1 MEMTILTEEQL
12 ALQARLDGT
21 NINPISFLATDYL
34 NHFNE
39 IIMLMEM
46 IMDMPDC
53 IEDMVDWAPKSYP
66 AHFADRAFSDKELAI
81 EAFDLAPERYK
92 STFDS
97 MISQMDLLAETAI
110 TEIKQAV
117 DADDMAA
124 LEVTVQGPCREL
136 RLAAEKAG
144 AVINGEC
151 SVTGLDESD
160 ALIEETIDQDAIDA
174 LFD

>member
-1 MEMTILTEEQL
+1 MTILTDKQL
-12 ALQARLDGT
+12 TLQARLDGT

-53 IEDMVDWAPKSYP
+53 IEDMVDWQPKSYQ
-66 AHFADRAFSDKELAI
+66 AHFTDSAFSDKELAI
-81 EAFDLAPERYK
+81 EAFDLAPEPYK

-97 MISQMDLLAETAI
+97 IVCEMDQLAAAAI

-117 DADDMAA
+117 DADDMVA
-124 LEVTVQGPCREL
+124 LEMTVQGPCREL
-136 RLAAEKAG
+136 RMAAEKAG

-151 SVTGLDESD
+151 SINSQNNVDE
-160 ALIEETIDQDAIDA
+160 LIEETIDQDAIDA

>member
-1 MEMTILTEEQL
+1 MTILTDEQL
-12 ALQARLDGT
+12 ALQARLNGT
-21 NINPISFLATDYL
+21 NINPVSFLATDYL

-53 IEDMVDWAPKSYP
+53 IEDMVDWTPKSYR
-66 AHFADRAFSDKELAI
+66 AHFTDSAFSDKELAI
-81 EAFDLAPERYK
+81 AAFDLAPEPYK
-92 STFDS
+92 STFDV
-97 MISQMDLLAETAI
+97 MIGAMDVLAANAI
-110 TEIKQAV
+110 LEIKQAV
-117 DADDMAA
+117 DADDMVA
-124 LEVTVQGPCREL
+124 LEMTVQGPCREL

-151 SVTGLDESD
+151 STSSQQEINER
-160 ALIEETIDQDAIDA
+160 IEETIDQDAIDA